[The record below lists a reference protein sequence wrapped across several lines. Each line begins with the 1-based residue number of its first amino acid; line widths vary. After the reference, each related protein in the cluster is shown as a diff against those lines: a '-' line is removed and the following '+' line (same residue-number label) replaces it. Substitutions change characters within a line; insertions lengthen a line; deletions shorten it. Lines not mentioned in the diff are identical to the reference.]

1 MQPAAERGAA
11 SLLVVRDAER
21 CWAVPSALVLAVER
35 RGDWAGTVP
44 LDPAELLGAG
54 SRLSGAAADDAP
66 GARPAAAG
74 DEARV
79 IVVGTAQQRVPLLAR
94 GELALLQLAEGA
106 LLALPEP
113 FPALAPLV
121 AQLALENGAPSI
133 FVLSPERLLE
143 VVRG

>member
-1 MQPAAERGAA
+1 MQPAAERKGT

-21 CWAVPSALVLAVER
+21 CWAVPSALVLAVQR

-54 SRLSGAAADDAP
+54 SRLSGAGASAPDA
-66 GARPAAAG
+66 RSAAAG

-79 IVVGTAQQRVPLLAR
+79 IVVGTEQQRVPLLAR

-106 LLALPEP
+106 LLELPEP
-113 FPALAPLV
+113 FPGLAPLV
-121 AQLALENGAPSI
+121 ARLALEDGAPSI